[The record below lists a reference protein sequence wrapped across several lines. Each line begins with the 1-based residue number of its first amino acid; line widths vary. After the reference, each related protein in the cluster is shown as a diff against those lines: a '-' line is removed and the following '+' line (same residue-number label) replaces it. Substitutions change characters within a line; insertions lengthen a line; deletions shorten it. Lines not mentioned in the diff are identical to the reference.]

1 MAKPSRGDVEDAGHS
16 LPSRAQAQPRVSTT
30 VDAPTV
36 IATPRPCVTSTTG
49 SSASSGIV
57 SKPAGSLLAAPAAQT
72 ALLED
77 TLLRPGD
84 RTHDR
89 DRLDRRR
96 PGLDETARSPLGE
109 RFRRNSPATTT
120 GPGGRRVLC
129 SLRRLSHTRRPDVSL
144 SAGVFTTLDG

>member
-36 IATPRPCVTSTTG
+36 IATPRPGVTSTTG
-49 SSASSGIV
+49 SSASSGVV
-57 SKPAGSLLAAPAAQT
+57 SKRAGSLLAAPAAQT

-77 TLLRPGD
+77 TSLRPGD

-89 DRLDRRR
+89 DRFGPAKAPTRRNRPVPAGRKVPPKLASDNNWTRR
-96 PGLDETARSPLGE
+96 PP
-109 RFRRNSPATTT
+109 
-120 GPGGRRVLC
+120 VLC